1 MNLEKKKMLTE
12 IFDVVMEINGEG
24 ENEEGNLCVFLN
36 ISPHVSIIEI
46 DVHPKGWVSG
56 ESGETYI
63 SKIDLDVNES
73 RYKEISLAEMLQR
86 VKALKSVAKAE
97 EMRNDRAS

>member
-1 MNLEKKKMLTE
+1 MDLEKKKMLTE

-46 DVHPKGWVSG
+46 DVYPKGWVSG
-56 ESGETYI
+56 ESGETYRA
-63 SKIDLDVNES
+63 KIDLDVNES
-73 RYKEISLAEMLQR
+73 RYSEISLAEMLQR
-86 VKALKSVAKAE
+86 VKALKSVTIAK